1 LTKNSDKEQDANRNF
16 HFPPTKVQ
24 YKSRKTLPRGR
35 SRSRSVIAAEVSQHN
50 EIVEQPKGFTP
61 IRNYRNRSIPVPTW
75 RTTTT
80 QSPLGGRHSFHVESG
95 NFAAVTPSH
104 CSVIKKLFLR
114 EIYPVNLIRV
124 GRPTVQALKSLV
136 TALEVAVLLAKTER
150 IKIKSLIGLAVAI
163 SLWPIPALAQGK
175 NEVGLVIGGIVT
187 PSQTLS
193 PGASFIGPGGT
204 ALPNRDIAINS
215 SLTLG
220 AEYDRTFVLKR
231 KFAIGGGVD
240 FLASPFDVK
249 LSQQTQN
256 AIGQYAFIFLTPH
269 VRVKF
274 HPDAVFSPWL
284 SFGGGYAR
292 FLENSPT
299 AAPSFKP
306 GTNTGTFVFGGGVDT
321 RPVVRVLKIPI
332 GFRIEVR
339 DFYSGLPNYN
349 VKVNGNLQNNLAF
362 NGGLLIRF

>member
-1 LTKNSDKEQDANRNF
+1 VNSIRVER
-16 HFPPTKVQ
+16 TIVQ
-24 YKSRKTLPRGR
+24 TLKLF
-35 SRSRSVIAAEVSQHN
+35 VIASEAVVSAGKAQKN
-50 EIVEQPKGFTP
+50 
-61 IRNYRNRSIPVPTW
+61 
-75 RTTTT
+75 
-80 QSPLGGRHSFHVESG
+80 
-95 NFAAVTPSH
+95 
-104 CSVIKKLFLR
+104 
-114 EIYPVNLIRV
+114 
-124 GRPTVQALKSLV
+124 
-136 TALEVAVLLAKTER
+136 
-150 IKIKSLIGLAVAI
+150 KIKSLIGFFMAVAFMRA
-163 SLWPIPALAQGK
+163 PVLAQEK

-193 PGASFIGPGGT
+193 AEASLIGPGGT
-204 ALPNRDIAINS
+204 VLPNRDIAINS

-220 AEYDRTFVLKR
+220 AEYDRSFVLR
-231 KFAIGGGVD
+231 KSFAIGGGVD

-249 LSQQTQN
+249 LCQQTQN

-274 HPDAVFSPWL
+274 HPDGVFSPWL

-292 FLENSPT
+292 FLEKAPT
-299 AAPSFKP
+299 AAPSFRP

-321 RPVVRVLKIPI
+321 RTVVHVLRIPI

-349 VKVNGNLQNNLAF
+349 QKVTGNLQNNLTF